1 MCVRIV
7 QSLQLTIDT
16 QYFLD
21 NSRWQGRQGF
31 EGFQAARWL
40 SEAARWLS
48 EEAARQRPARGY

>member
-31 EGFQAARWL
+31 EGFQAARQ
-40 SEAARWLS
+40 LS